1 MMAEISAA
9 GYSIDAMAG
18 HSRCA
23 LLGGD
28 QALAKQLADEVWTYL
43 RQSGPGG
50 LEFPML
56 AYESC
61 ALVFESAGD
70 SAAHQAIVE
79 TSYDELMKRAQRI
92 SDDTWRDSYLH
103 KVPEHRALVARWE
116 KLSGKVPE

>member
-1 MMAEISAA
+1 
-9 GYSIDAMAG
+9 
-18 HSRCA
+18 
-23 LLGGD
+23 
-28 QALAKQLADEVWTYL
+28 
-43 RQSGPGG
+43 
-50 LEFPML
+50 ML

-79 TSYDELMKRAQRI
+79 ASYGELMKRAQRI

-103 KVPEHRALVARWE
+103 NVPEHRALVARWE